1 MLDSS
6 DDTARLFYLVLLGCW
21 ILAGVFFSYR
31 NQLPKALRDASIWVL
46 IFVLTITAYGLKD
59 IFWAQLNPG
68 TAVMIDDRSV
78 ALARDASGHFVAE
91 LEVNGVA
98 ISFLV
103 DTGASEIVLS
113 QRDAARIGIA
123 IEDLNFSG
131 RAFTANGTVRTANVV
146 LDEITLGSFT
156 DRNVRARVN
165 GGELFGSLLG
175 ISYLDRFKSWQVVGD
190 QMVLSR

>member
-1 MLDSS
+1 
-6 DDTARLFYLVLLGCW
+6 
-21 ILAGVFFSYR
+21 
-31 NQLPKALRDASIWVL
+31 
-46 IFVLTITAYGLKD
+46 
-59 IFWAQLNPG
+59 
-68 TAVMIDDRSV
+68 
-78 ALARDASGHFVAE
+78 
-91 LEVNGVA
+91 
-98 ISFLV
+98 
-103 DTGASEIVLS
+103 
-113 QRDAARIGIA
+113 GIA

-175 ISYLDRFKSWQVVGD
+175 ISYLDRFSSWQVVGD